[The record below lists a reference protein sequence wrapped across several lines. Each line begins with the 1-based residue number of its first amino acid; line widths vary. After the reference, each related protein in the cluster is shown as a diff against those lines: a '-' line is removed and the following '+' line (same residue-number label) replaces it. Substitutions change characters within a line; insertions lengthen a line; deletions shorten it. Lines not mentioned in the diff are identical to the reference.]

1 MPDTPGLS
9 LSQTFDVERMGRAI
23 DAEADLTVLR
33 SLAKQLLG
41 VWHSQQA
48 ATRWL
53 REQQMGD
60 AL

>member
-9 LSQTFDVERMGRAI
+9 LSQAFDVERMGRAI

-33 SLAKQLLG
+33 SLAKKLLG

-53 REQQMGD
+53 QEQQVGD

>member
-1 MPDTPGLS
+1 MPDALGLS
-9 LSQTFDVERMGRAI
+9 LSQTFEIERMGRAI

-53 REQQMGD
+53 QQQQHH
-60 AL
+60 AQ

>member
-1 MPDTPGLS
+1 MPDALGLS
-9 LSQTFDVERMGRAI
+9 LSQTFEIERMGRAI

-53 REQQMGD
+53 QQQQQHS
-60 AL
+60 L